1 MQSDP
6 TAASIANAH
15 QASPVL
21 MPRADDT
28 RPLRNA
34 FGRFTTGVTIV
45 TTQTPVGPLG
55 ITANSFS
62 SVSLDPP
69 LVMWSI
75 GRHSSRFA
83 AFAEC
88 QYFAVH
94 VLAIEQHD
102 LCRRFARS
110 GCDFSGLELTFNDE
124 GAPLLPGALARFEC
138 ETADRFTGG
147 DHEMLLGRVLR
158 MTAREGE
165 PMVFS
170 AGRYRRFAP
179 DA

>member
-1 MQSDP
+1 MH
-6 TAASIANAH
+6 TELTGIAAGTCH
-15 QASPVL
+15 MPPVL
-21 MPRADDT
+21 VPQADDP
-28 RPLRNA
+28 RPLRHA

-45 TTQTPVGPLG
+45 TTQTPKGPLG

-69 LVMWSI
+69 LVMWGI

-88 QYFAVH
+88 EHFAIH
-94 VLAIEQHD
+94 VLAVEQHD
-102 LCRRFARS
+102 LCWRFARS
-110 GCDFSGLELTFNDE
+110 GHDFSDVDLAYSDE

-138 ETADRFTGG
+138 RTANRFTGG
-147 DHEMLLGRVLR
+147 DHEMLLGQVLR
-158 MTAREGE
+158 MSSREGE

-170 AGRYRRFAP
+170 AGRYRLFAP

>member
-1 MQSDP
+1 MQSEL
-6 TAASIANAH
+6 TAAAITSAH
-15 QASPVL
+15 QVPPSLVPH
-21 MPRADDT
+21 ADDT
-28 RPLRNA
+28 RPLRSA
-34 FGRFTTGVTIV
+34 FGRFATGVTIV
-45 TTQTPVGPLG
+45 TTLTRDGPLG

-69 LVMWSI
+69 LVMWGI
-75 GRHSSRFA
+75 GRDSSRFA

-88 QYFAVH
+88 RHFAIH
-94 VLAIEQHD
+94 ILAIEQHD
-102 LCRRFARS
+102 LCWRFARS
-110 GCDFSGLELTFNDE
+110 GGDFSGLDLTFNDE

-138 ETADRFTGG
+138 KTADRFTGG

-158 MTAREGE
+158 LCAREGE

-170 AGRYRRFAP
+170 AGRYRRLAP

>member
-1 MQSDP
+1 MFVDNS
-6 TAASIANAH
+6 TMNAGAMPPPAH
-15 QASPVL
+15 D
-21 MPRADDT
+21 PRA
-28 RPLRNA
+28 LRNA
-34 FGRFTTGVTIV
+34 FGRFTTGVTVV
-45 TTQTPVGPLG
+45 TTQAQGRPVG

-69 LVMWSI
+69 LVIWGI
-75 GRHSSRFA
+75 GRQSARFD
-83 AFAEC
+83 AFAGC
-88 QYFAVH
+88 RHFTIH
-94 VLAIEQHD
+94 VLAADQHD
-102 LCRRFARS
+102 LSRRFARS
-110 GCDFSGLELTFNDE
+110 GWDFDDIDLSFNAE
-124 GAPLLPGALARFEC
+124 GAPLLDGALARFEC

-179 DA
+179 EA